1 MVTVLLKKVEA
12 LANELRYCKITLE
25 GLEENTIAK
34 HVYEKFDFAC
44 YELDPSMGKAM
55 SMEMKL
61 CS

>member
-1 MVTVLLKKVEA
+1 MTVLLREVGA
-12 LANELRYCKITLE
+12 LSTERRCGKCACE
-25 GLEENTIAK
+25 GLGENTIAK

-61 CS
+61 CC